1 MSSSLLPY
9 RRGVGILLFN
19 DRKQVF
25 TGQRIDNPGPAWQ
38 LPQGGIDEGEDP
50 LRAAFRELEEETGIR
65 QDKVELLT
73 QSKGWLRYELPDD
86 LIPTLWGGR
95 YRGQEQLWFAFLFLG
110 DDADICIHTAHP
122 EFSAWRWSDF
132 ATIPLSIVPFKKNLY
147 KQLIEEFSHLSKD

>member
-19 DRKQVF
+19 DHKQVF

-50 LRAAFRELEEETGIR
+50 LSAAFRELEEETGIH

-73 QSKGWLRYELPDD
+73 QSNGWLRYELPDD

-95 YRGQEQLWFAFLFLG
+95 YRGQEQRWLCFSLFRRRCGYLYPYSASG
-110 DDADICIHTAHP
+110 IFGLAMVGFRRHP
-122 EFSAWRWSDF
+122 PFDCSLQEK
-132 ATIPLSIVPFKKNLY
+132 PL
-147 KQLIEEFSHLSKD
+147 